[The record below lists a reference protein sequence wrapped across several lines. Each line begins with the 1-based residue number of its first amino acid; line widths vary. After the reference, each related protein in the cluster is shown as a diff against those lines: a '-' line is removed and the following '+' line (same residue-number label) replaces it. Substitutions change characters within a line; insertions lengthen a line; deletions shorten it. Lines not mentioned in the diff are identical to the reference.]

1 MFAPLAASSDQRV
14 APGTRG
20 EAPVQNVRSGALEFM
35 RTITEIRGLKFPDEF
50 VVRHFFKR
58 GLANRTGRVLELGSG
73 TGNNLSLYAQYGW
86 DLTGIDYAAAA
97 LEDARW
103 NLGDSSVLI
112 QADLSQGLP
121 PLEGRFDALIIP
133 NLLCYLTLAQ
143 ARAMLVGLKP
153 HLAHGCAVF
162 VRTRLIDDYRY
173 ARGEQVEAD
182 GFRLD
187 TPETGEAGLF
197 NLFYTPAGLVS
208 LLDETLGLTEREELA
223 VRFDNIQAGR
233 RVPGN
238 SDLVVWG
245 VAP

>member
-1 MFAPLAASSDQRV
+1 
-14 APGTRG
+14 
-20 EAPVQNVRSGALEFM
+20 M

-58 GLANRTGRVLELGSG
+58 GLASRTGRVLELGSG
-73 TGNNLSLYAQYGW
+73 TGNNLALYGQYGW
-86 DLTGIDYAAAA
+86 DLTGIDYARPE
-97 LEDARW
+97 LDDARW
-103 NLGDSSVLI
+103 NLGDGPVLI

-121 PLEGRFDALIIP
+121 ELEGRFDALIIP

-143 ARAMLVGLKP
+143 AKAVLTSLKP
-153 HLAHGCAVF
+153 HLTAGCEVF

-173 ARGEQVEAD
+173 GRGEPVETD
-182 GFRLD
+182 GFRLA

-197 NLFYTPAGLVS
+197 NLFYTQAGLVG
-208 LLDETLGLTEREELA
+208 LLDESFGLTQREELA
-223 VRFDNIQAGR
+223 VRFDNVQAGR

-245 VAP
+245 IVP